1 MTTITS
7 NMTIRSFAASASS
20 LVAFAFS
27 VALLGCDDSPKSGPC
42 PGSASAD
49 ECGVQPDPCP
59 DRNPLRNP
67 YVGELHAHTVYSF
80 DSTMAG
86 VTVGPRDMYRFAQ
99 GESLALPP
107 FAPESAQR
115 STRLR
120 RPLDFAAA
128 TDHAEFFGEFRVC
141 TIPGYDGFDSDFC
154 EDLRE
159 QIEISQDAD
168 RLAEPGAPLPP
179 VFAEIAFVLVDPAP
193 EHFPFCGM
201 NDEDCIAET
210 SMVWKDEQA
219 AAEEFYD
226 RCTFTTF
233 AAYEWTGNP
242 GNANIHRNVIF
253 RNDTV
258 PTLPTSYIEAPTPQQ
273 LWSALDSQCLSGLP
287 GCDVL
292 SIPHSSN
299 FSKGLMFE
307 PTNADGSPLSK
318 EDAEFR
324 AAIEPLVEIHQHK
337 GNSECKVG
345 VLTNDEDCGFET
357 YEKAAILDPPTPGAF
372 VPPLSFA
379 RNALKEGLVQD
390 EAIGANPFELG
401 FVGASDTHNATAGA
415 THEGDYRETGH
426 IGALDWEPRRLLRFL
441 FASGIES
448 NGGGL
453 AIVWAEENSRDA
465 IFDALKRREVY
476 ATSGTRPTL
485 RFFGGW
491 DIPGEAC
498 DSQNAV
504 EIADQS
510 GVPMGGT
517 LRARPGGESKSAQ
530 FFISAQ
536 QDPGPDGEPG
546 TPLERIQVVKGWV
559 DAEGNAQEKV
569 FNVTGGDRA
578 ADVDV
583 NTCETSG
590 EGYTSL
596 CTVWTDPEFVAE
608 QRAFYYARIFENPIC
623 RWSTMLCNELGV
635 DCADID
641 NVPADFIECCS
652 PVIEDQ
658 KVIKERAWSSPIWY
672 RPETL

>member
-1 MTTITS
+1 
-7 NMTIRSFAASASS
+7 MTIRSFVATASPF
-20 LVAFAFS
+20 LAFAFS
-27 VALLGCDDSPKSGPC
+27 VALIGCDDSPDSGSC
-42 PGSASAD
+42 PDSASAE
-49 ECGVQPDPCP
+49 ECVVPPDACP

-67 YVGELHAHTVYSF
+67 YVGELHVHTAYSF
-80 DSTMAG
+80 DSILAG
-86 VTVGPRDMYRFAQ
+86 VTASPRDMYRFAQ

-107 FAPESAQR
+107 FAPGSAQR
-115 STRLR
+115 TTQLR

-154 EDLRE
+154 QRYRE
-159 QIEISQDAD
+159 QIEVAQDAD
-168 RLAEPGAPLPP
+168 LLREPGSPLPQ
-179 VFAEIAFVLVDPAP
+179 VFIDIALKLAVPAP
-193 EHFPFCGM
+193 TRFPLCGTD
-201 NDEDCIAET
+201 NEDCIAET
-210 SMVWKDEQA
+210 SMVWEDEQA
-219 AAEEFYD
+219 AAEEFND
-226 RCTFTTF
+226 RCAFTTF

-242 GNANIHRNVIF
+242 GGANIHRNVIF

-258 PTLPTSYIEAPTPQQ
+258 PALPTSYIEAPKPQQ
-273 LWSALDSQCLSGLP
+273 LWSALDSECLSGLP

-299 FSKGLMFE
+299 FSQGLMFE

-357 YEKAAILDPPTPGAF
+357 YEKVGILDPPDPGVF
-372 VPPLSFA
+372 VPPLSFV
-379 RNALKEGLVQD
+379 RNGLKEGLVQD
-390 EAIGANPFELG
+390 EAVGANPFEFG

-415 THEGDYRETGH
+415 THEGDYRNTGH
-426 IGALDWEPRRLLRFL
+426 IGALDWEPRRLLYFL
-441 FASGIES
+441 AASGMES

-465 IFDALKRREVY
+465 IFDAMKRREVY

-491 DIPGEAC
+491 NMPSDAC
-498 DSQNAV
+498 DSPDSV
-504 EIADQS
+504 EIADQN

-517 LRARPGGESKSAQ
+517 LAVRLGEPSAPR
-530 FFISAQ
+530 FFVSAQ
-536 QDPGPDGEPG
+536 QDPGPPGEPG
-546 TPLERIQVVKGWV
+546 TPLERIQIVKGWV
-559 DAEGNAQEKV
+559 DSDGNAQEKV
-569 FNVTGGDRA
+569 FDVAGGDRT
-578 ADVDV
+578 ADVDI

-590 EGYTSL
+590 SGYASL
-596 CTVWTDPEFVAE
+596 CTVWPDPEFVPA
-608 QRAFYYARIFENPIC
+608 QRAFYYARTFENPVC

-635 DCADID
+635 DCGDID
-641 NVPADFIECCS
+641 NVPEDFVECCS
-652 PVIEDQ
+652 PIIEDQ

>member
-1 MTTITS
+1 MTRT
-7 NMTIRSFAASASS
+7 FGASASPWTT
-20 LVAFAFS
+20 LV
-27 VALLGCDDSPKSGPC
+27 VCLALLGCDDSSD
-42 PGSASAD
+42 SAACEGA
-49 ECGVQPDPCP
+49 ECEVPPEPCP

-80 DSTMAG
+80 DSILAG
-86 VTVGPRDMYRFAQ
+86 VTAGPRDLYRFAQ
-99 GESLALPP
+99 GESLQLPP
-107 FAPESAQR
+107 FAPGSAQR
-115 STRLR
+115 STRIR

-128 TDHAEFFGEFRVC
+128 TDHAEFFGEFPIC
-141 TIPGYDGFDSDFC
+141 TIPGFDGFDSEFC
-154 EDLRE
+154 EDVRE
-159 QIEISQDAD
+159 QIEVSQNAD
-168 RLAEPGAPLPP
+168 LLAEPGGPLPP
-179 VFAEIAFVLVDPAP
+179 VFAELAFVLVDPAP
-193 EHFPFCGM
+193 ERFPMCGT
-201 NDEDCIAET
+201 DGDDCRAEA
-210 SMVWKDEQA
+210 SMVWQDERA

-242 GNANIHRNVIF
+242 GNANLHRNVIF
-253 RNDTV
+253 RNDAV
-258 PTLPTSYIEAPTPQQ
+258 PGLPTSYIEAPEPQQ
-273 LWSALDSQCLSGLP
+273 LWSALESQCLNGLP
-287 GCDVL
+287 DCDVL

-357 YEKAAILDPPTPGAF
+357 YEKAAILDPPSPGAF

-379 RNALKEGLVQD
+379 RNALKEGLVQE

-415 THEGDYRETGH
+415 THEADYRDTGH

-465 IFDALKRREVY
+465 IFDALRRREVY

-485 RFFGGW
+485 RLFGGW
-491 DIPGEAC
+491 DIPSNAC
-498 DSQNAV
+498 DVQNAV
-504 EIADQS
+504 AVADENGVAMGATLPAPPNGTS
-510 GVPMGGT
+510 GAP
-517 LRARPGGESKSAQ
+517 R

-536 QDPGPDGEPG
+536 QDPGPEGEPG
-546 TPLERIQVVKGWV
+546 TPLERAQIIKGWV
-559 DAEGNAQEKV
+559 DADGNAQEKV
-569 FNVTGGDRA
+569 FNVAGGDRSA
-578 ADVDV
+578 GVDRD
-583 NTCETSG
+583 TCETSG
-590 EGYTSL
+590 EGYASL
-596 CTVWTDPEFVAE
+596 CTVWTDPEFSPGR
-608 QRAFYYARIFENPIC
+608 RAFYYARILENPVC

-635 DCADID
+635 DCNDID

-652 PVIEDQ
+652 PIIEDQ
-658 KVIKERAWSSPIWY
+658 QVIKERAWSSPIWY

>member
-1 MTTITS
+1 MTPPFSTARTWLLMALAFS
-7 NMTIRSFAASASS
+7 AASS
-20 LVAFAFS
+20 
-27 VALLGCDDSPKSGPC
+27 GCDRAPSSDPC
-42 PGSASAD
+42 RDTPPGQGCIS
-49 ECGVQPDPCP
+49 QPDPCP

-67 YVGELHAHTVYSF
+67 YVGELHAHSVYSF
-80 DSTMAG
+80 DSILAG
-86 VTVGPRDMYRFAQ
+86 VTAGPRDLYRFAQ

-107 FAPESAQR
+107 FAPGSAQR

-141 TIPGYDGFDSDFC
+141 TIPGFDGFDSDFC
-154 EDLRE
+154 QSVRE
-159 QIEISQDAD
+159 QVEVSQDAE
-168 RLAEPGAPLPP
+168 RLLEPDEPLPR
-179 VFAEIAFVLVDPAP
+179 VFVDLAFLLIDPAP
-193 EHFPFCGM
+193 ERFDMCGVD
-201 NDEDCIAET
+201 DEDCIAET
-210 SMVWKDEQA
+210 SMVWQDEQA

-226 RCTFTTF
+226 RCAFTTF

-242 GNANIHRNVIF
+242 GNSNIHRNVIF

-258 PTLPTSYIEAPTPQQ
+258 PALPTSYIEAPTPQQ
-273 LWSALDSQCLSGLP
+273 LWSALDTQCLRDLP
-287 GCDVL
+287 ECDVL

-299 FSKGLMFE
+299 FSRGLMFE
-307 PTNADGSPLSK
+307 PTNADGSPLGK
-318 EDAEFR
+318 ADAEFR

-337 GNSECKVG
+337 GSSECKVG

-357 YEKAAILDPPTPGAF
+357 YEKAAILDPSIPGVL
-372 VPPLSFA
+372 VPPLSFV

-390 EAIGANPFELG
+390 EALGANPFELG

-415 THEGDYRETGH
+415 THEGDYRKTGH
-426 IGALDWEPRRLLRFL
+426 LGALDWEPRRLLTFL
-441 FASGIES
+441 AASGIES

-491 DIPGEAC
+491 EIPEDAC
-498 DSQNAV
+498 NSPNAV
-504 EIADQS
+504 AVADQR

-517 LRARPGGESKSAQ
+517 LPARPAGESTSAR

-536 QDPGPDGEPG
+536 QDPGPEGEPG
-546 TPLERIQVVKGWV
+546 MPLERIQIVKGWV
-559 DAEGNAQEKV
+559 DAEGDAQETV
-569 FNVTGGDRA
+569 FDVAGGDRA

-583 NTCETSG
+583 ITCEPSG
-590 EGYTSL
+590 EGYPSL
-596 CTVWTDPEFVAE
+596 CTVWTDPEFVPD
-608 QRAFYYARIFENPIC
+608 QRAFYYARIFETPVC
-623 RWSTMLCNELGV
+623 RWSTLLCNELGV

-641 NVPADFIECCS
+641 NVPDDFIECCS

>member
-1 MTTITS
+1 M
-7 NMTIRSFAASASS
+7 
-20 LVAFAFS
+20 AFAFS
-27 VALLGCDDSPKSGPC
+27 IALLGCDDSPGSGPC
-42 PGSASAD
+42 QGS
-49 ECGVQPDPCP
+49 ECVVPPEPCP

-67 YVGELHAHTVYSF
+67 YVGELHVHTAYSF
-80 DSTMAG
+80 DSILAG
-86 VTVGPRDMYRFAQ
+86 VTASPRDMYRFAQ
-99 GESLALPP
+99 GESISLPP

-115 STRLR
+115 ATQLR

-154 EDLRE
+154 VRYRD
-159 QIEISQDAD
+159 QIEIGKDAD
-168 RLAEPGAPLPP
+168 RLRPPGSPLPQ
-179 VFAEIAFVLVDPAP
+179 VFIDIALTLTDENPTR
-193 EHFPFCGM
+193 FPLCGTD
-201 NDEDCIAET
+201 DEDCIAET
-210 SMVWKDEQA
+210 SMVWEDEQA
-219 AAEEFYD
+219 AAKEFYD

-242 GNANIHRNVIF
+242 GGANIHRNVIF
-253 RNDTV
+253 RHDVV
-258 PTLPTSYIEAPTPQQ
+258 PELPTSYIEAPKPQQ
-273 LWSALDSQCLSGLP
+273 LWNALDSQCLSGLP

-299 FSKGLMFE
+299 FSQGLMFE
-307 PTNADGSPLSK
+307 PANADGSPLSK

-357 YEKAAILDPPTPGAF
+357 YEKVGILDPPEPGVF

-390 EAIGANPFELG
+390 EAIGANPFEFG

-415 THEGDYRETGH
+415 THEGDYRKTGH
-426 IGALDWEPRRLLRFL
+426 IGALDWEPRRLLIYL
-441 FASGIES
+441 AASGIES

-485 RFFGGW
+485 RVFGGW
-491 DIPGEAC
+491 DIPGDAC
-498 DSQNAV
+498 SSQNAV
-504 EIADQS
+504 EIADQN

-517 LRARPGGESKSAQ
+517 LPAPPNGASGGPK

-536 QDPGPDGEPG
+536 QDPGPEGEPG
-546 TPLERIQVVKGWV
+546 TPLERIQIIKGWV

-569 FNVTGGDRA
+569 FDVAGGDRA

-590 EGYTSL
+590 EGYGSL
-596 CTVWTDPEFVAE
+596 CTVWTDPEFVPG
-608 QRAFYYARIFENPIC
+608 QRAFYYARIFENPVC
-623 RWSTMLCNELGV
+623 RWSTILCNELGV
-635 DCADID
+635 DCTDID

-658 KVIKERAWSSPIWY
+658 RVIKERAWSSPIWY

>member
-1 MTTITS
+1 
-7 NMTIRSFAASASS
+7 
-20 LVAFAFS
+20 
-27 VALLGCDDSPKSGPC
+27 
-42 PGSASAD
+42 
-49 ECGVQPDPCP
+49 
-59 DRNPLRNP
+59 
-67 YVGELHAHTVYSF
+67 
-80 DSTMAG
+80 
-86 VTVGPRDMYRFAQ
+86 MYRFAQ
-99 GESLALPP
+99 GESIPLPP

-115 STRLR
+115 TTQLR

-141 TIPGYDGFDSDFC
+141 TIPGYDGFDSDYC
-154 EDLRE
+154 ARYRE
-159 QIEISQDAD
+159 QIEVGQDAE
-168 RLAEPGAPLPP
+168 RLQPPGSPLPE
-179 VFAEIAFVLVDPAP
+179 VFVDLALLLVEENPTR
-193 EHFPFCGM
+193 FPICGTD
-201 NDEDCIAET
+201 DEDCIAET
-210 SMVWKDEQA
+210 SMIWKDEQA

-233 AAYEWTGNP
+233 VAYEWTGNP
-242 GNANIHRNVIF
+242 GSANIHRNVIF
-253 RNDTV
+253 RNDVV
-258 PTLPTSYIEAPTPQQ
+258 PELPTSYIEAPKPQQ
-273 LWSALDSQCLSGLP
+273 LWNALDSQCLSGLP

-299 FSKGLMFE
+299 FSQGLMFE

-324 AAIEPLVEIHQHK
+324 AAIEPLIEIHQHK

-345 VLTNDEDCGFET
+345 VLTSDEDCNFET
-357 YEKAAILDPPTPGAF
+357 YEKVFILGPPQPGIF

-379 RNALKEGLVQD
+379 RNGLKEGLVQD
-390 EAIGANPFELG
+390 ETIGANPFEFG

-415 THEGDYRETGH
+415 THEGDYRNTGH
-426 IGALDWEPRRLLRFL
+426 IGSLDWEPRRLLHFL
-441 FASGIES
+441 AASGMES

-453 AIVWAEENSRDA
+453 AIAWAEENSRDA

-485 RFFGGW
+485 RLFGGW
-491 DIPGEAC
+491 DIPQDAC
-498 DSQNAV
+498 DSRNAV

-517 LRARPGGESKSAQ
+517 LRARPDEASGGPQ

-536 QDPGPDGEPG
+536 QDPGPEGEPG
-546 TPLERIQVVKGWV
+546 TPLERIQIIKGWV
-559 DAEGNAQEKV
+559 DADGNAQEKV
-569 FNVTGGDRA
+569 FNVAGGDRT

-590 EGYTSL
+590 EGYASL
-596 CTVWTDPEFVAE
+596 CTVWTDPEFAPE
-608 QRAFYYARIFENPIC
+608 QRAFYYARIFENPVC
-623 RWSTMLCNELGV
+623 RWSTMLCNELEV
-635 DCADID
+635 DCTDID
-641 NVPADFIECCS
+641 NVPADFVECCS
-652 PVIEDQ
+652 LAIEDQ

>member
-1 MTTITS
+1 MRTFAPYFLALAFPAALIGCESSTDS
-7 NMTIRSFAASASS
+7 N
-20 LVAFAFS
+20 
-27 VALLGCDDSPKSGPC
+27 PC
-42 PGSASAD
+42 PSGVSA
-49 ECGVQPDPCP
+49 EQCVGQPDPCP

-80 DSTMAG
+80 DSIMAG
-86 VTVGPRDMYRFAQ
+86 VTLGPRDMYRFAQ
-99 GESLALPP
+99 GETISLPP
-107 FAPESAQR
+107 FVPESAER

-141 TIPGYDGFDSDFC
+141 TVPGLDGFDSEFC
-154 EDLRE
+154 ADLRE

-168 RLAEPGAPLPP
+168 RLIEPGAPLPP
-179 VFAEIAFVLVDPAP
+179 VFAEVALVLVDLTP
-193 EHFPFCGM
+193 ERFPWCGM
-201 NDEDCIAET
+201 DGEGCIAET
-210 SMVWKDEQA
+210 SVVWQDEQA

-253 RNDTV
+253 RNETV
-258 PTLPTSYIEAPTPQQ
+258 PALPTSYIDAPTPQQ
-273 LWSALDSQCLSGLP
+273 LWSALDSQCLTGLP
-287 GCDVL
+287 RCDAL
-292 SIPHSSN
+292 SIPHGSN

-345 VLTNDEDCGFET
+345 VLTNDEDCAFET
-357 YEKAAILDPPTPGAF
+357 YEKAAILDPSSPGAF

-415 THEGDYRETGH
+415 THEGDYRKTGH
-426 IGALDWEPRRLLRFL
+426 LGALDWEPRRLLRFL
-441 FASGIES
+441 YASGIES

-453 AIVWAEENSRDA
+453 AIVWAEENSREA

-485 RFFGGW
+485 RFFGAW
-491 DIPGEAC
+491 EIPEDAC
-498 DSQNAV
+498 DLQNGV
-504 EIADQS
+504 EIADQN

-517 LRARPGGESKSAQ
+517 LPAPPNGPSGAPS

-536 QDPGPDGEPG
+536 QDPGPEGEPG
-546 TPLERIQVVKGWV
+546 TPLERVQIVKGWL
-559 DAEGNAQEKV
+559 DGEGNAQEKV
-569 FNVTGGDRA
+569 FDVAGGDRA

-583 NTCETSG
+583 DTCETSG
-590 EGYTSL
+590 EGYASL
-596 CTVWTDPEFVAE
+596 CTVWADPEFVAG
-608 QRAFYYARIFENPIC
+608 QRAFYYARIFENPVC

-635 DCADID
+635 DCTDID

-672 RPETL
+672 RPESL